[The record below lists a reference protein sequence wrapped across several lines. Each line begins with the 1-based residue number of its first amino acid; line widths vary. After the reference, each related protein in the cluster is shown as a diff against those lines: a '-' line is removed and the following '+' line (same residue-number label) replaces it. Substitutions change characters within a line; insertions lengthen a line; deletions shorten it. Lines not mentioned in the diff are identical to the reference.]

1 MKKIWVIALIALV
14 LVGVCAC
21 SVIEKN
27 VKSVVKIT
35 VYDEKGQ
42 TYGYITIMLIDSAG
56 KVVKDDQAN
65 ERGVSL
71 MEGVPSGIYTFV
83 VKNAA
88 GIELTVISPENM
100 SVRPGKTSSID
111 LKVQSAAAAQIIE

>member
-1 MKKIWVIALIALV
+1 MKKFWVLALLALV

-21 SVIEKN
+21 SAIEKN
-27 VKSVVKIT
+27 IKSVVKIT

-42 TYGYITIMLIDSAG
+42 AYGYLTIMLIDSTG

-71 MEGVPSGIYTFV
+71 MEGVAAGTYTFS

-88 GIELTVISPENM
+88 GIELQVISPENVN
-100 SVRPGKTSSID
+100 VRPGKTSSVE
-111 LKVQSAAAAQIIE
+111 LKVQTVTATQNYE